1 MTLKSKS
8 SMTPDQARATD
19 PQLTAWVGASAGTGK
34 THVLTARVLRLMVTG
49 TPPENI
55 LCLTFTKAAAAEMK
69 NRIFAE
75 LGRWTMLPDD
85 MLAEEILART
95 NEFAD
100 EAMLNNARQLF
111 ANVLDLVNGFQI
123 QTFHSFCQSLL
134 GRFPLEAG
142 LTPGFEGVDD
152 TDATEIMA
160 AAKDRMLAATRE
172 PLAKPLQDALDI
184 VAGLV
189 TETTFDEVVD
199 RLVFEVSTLTKAM
212 RAYGG
217 VQGLLRA
224 VYDRLGADPAK
235 TDAAIIGEACAS
247 ESLEV
252 LAIGQ
257 LAAALAAGSAADK
270 KRGEAMQVFLGAP
283 EKDRPKL
290 YPDYKSAFLT
300 KSGTPLK
307 TVATKKVLSLDEGLE
322 SVIADEQA
330 RLMEI
335 EQTRVRQK
343 AAAATAALLRL
354 GLEQLTLYRHTKQ
367 ERGLVDFDDMIDHT
381 VTLFSQADAAPWILY
396 KLDHQIDHILVD
408 EAQDTNRDQW
418 AVVETLA
425 AEFFSGE
432 SAREIE
438 RTVFAV
444 GDVKQSIFSFQR
456 ADPAEFLRAQ
466 RRIFGRA
473 HEATRTAQTV
483 PLNVSFRSGEAVLA
497 LVDQVFADDGRATAG
512 LSFDGE
518 TIRHGFQRKGHGG
531 CVELWPLEAPS
542 ALVSEETDG
551 WQLPLHQET
560 RDDAEQRAAWKIADH
575 IARSIGSRNLPAKG
589 RPVRAGDN
597 LILVRRRSAFVD
609 HLIRGLKS
617 HGVPVSGRDR
627 MSLVDELPVMDL
639 LVLAQFALLPDDDL
653 ALATVLKGPFVGL
666 DDDALFDL
674 AHDRPGSLWDR
685 LQSLKSEQRYSFA
698 CSFLWQVLGQVDQ
711 GGPFDFFS
719 YVLVELGGRKKLA
732 MRLGNEIDDPIDEL
746 LEEAIRFQLTKSASL
761 LSFTQLM
768 KRNQSQLKRDMEQA
782 GDQVRIMTIHSAK
795 GLQAPIVYL
804 ADTVSTPDLSKD
816 GRLLP
821 LAAKEGGSLLPVW
834 ASQGRGIPEVEDARE
849 ALKAR
854 QLEEYRRL
862 LYVALTR
869 AEDELYVAG
878 WRGSAEPGAD
888 CWYRL
893 IEEGFD
899 RLSAKE
905 TASITGSRVRR
916 YEVAQRVSTPSVKPL
931 GGKAAEIPALP
942 GWITEQKPSEPTPAR
957 PLSPSR
963 PDEEP
968 AVAGPM
974 ERKSNARYRRG
985 NVLHQLLQ
993 WLPDLASENR
1003 KEAALAHLQRSS
1015 DVSDEE
1021 QLAFWNEA
1029 EAVLN
1034 YPSFARIFA
1043 PGSRAEVPIV
1053 GVLTSKDGAVSRTV
1067 SGQVDRLLVTDSE
1080 ILIVDYKTNRPPP
1093 RSLEK
1098 VQDIYFRQMGLYMR
1112 VLSSI
1117 YPDHRVSCA
1126 LLWTDG
1132 PFLMEL
1138 PTNRLEAALQQ
1149 MGL

>member
-1 MTLKSKS
+1 MTAVSKP
-8 SMTPDQARATD
+8 SMTQDQARATD

-85 MLAEEILART
+85 VLAQEILTRT
-95 NEFAD
+95 NEVAD
-100 EAMLNNARQLF
+100 EAMLTNARQLF
-111 ANVLDLVNGFQI
+111 ANVLDLVSGFQI

-160 AAKDRMLAATRE
+160 TAKDRMLAATRE

-189 TETTFDEVVD
+189 TETTFDDVVD
-199 RLVFEVSTLTKAM
+199 RLVFEVSTLTKAV
-212 RAYGG
+212 RAYGSIE
-217 VQGLLRA
+217 GLLHA
-224 VYDRLGADPAK
+224 VYDRLGADPTK
-235 TDAAIIGEACAS
+235 TDAVIVRDACATDGLNVQAVS
-247 ESLEV
+247 R
-252 LAIGQ
+252 
-257 LAAALAAGSAADK
+257 LAAALATGSAADT
-270 KRGEAMQVFLGAP
+270 KRGQAMLAFLEAP
-283 EKDRPKL
+283 ENTRPEL
-290 YPDYKSAFLT
+290 YPDYKAAFLT

-307 TVATKKVLSLDEGLE
+307 TVATKKVLSQDGDLE
-322 SVIADEQA
+322 DIITDEQA
-330 RLMEI
+330 RLVEV
-335 EQTRVRQK
+335 EQTRARQK
-343 AAAATAALLRL
+343 AAVATVALLRL

-381 VTLFSQADAAPWILY
+381 VTLFSQTDAAPWILY
-396 KLDHQIDHILVD
+396 KLDHQVDHILVD

-473 HEATRTAQTV
+473 HEATKMAEAV
-483 PLNVSFRSGEAVLA
+483 PLNVSFRSGQAVLA
-497 LVDQVFADDGRATAG
+497 LVDKVFAPDGRATAG

-518 TIRHGFQRKGHGG
+518 AIRHGFQRKGHGG

-542 ALVSEETDG
+542 KKSGEEPDG

-575 IARSIGSRNLPAKG
+575 IARSIGFRDLLSKG
-589 RPVRAGDN
+589 RAVRAGDN
-597 LILVRRRSAFVD
+597 LVLVRRRSAFVD
-609 HLIRGLKS
+609 HLIKGLKS
-617 HGVPVSGRDR
+617 RGVPVSGRDR

-674 AHDRPGSLWDR
+674 AHARAGPLWDR
-685 LQSLKSEQRYSFA
+685 LQAFKEDERYGIA

-719 YVLVELGGRKKLA
+719 YILVELGGRKKLA
-732 MRLGNEIDDPIDEL
+732 TRLGNEIDDPIDEL
-746 LEEAIRFQLTKSASL
+746 LEEAMRFQLTKSASL

-782 GDQVRIMTIHSAK
+782 GDQVRVMTIHSAK

-816 GRLLP
+816 GRMLSI
-821 LAAKEGGSLLPVW
+821 AAKEGGPLLPVW
-834 ASQGRGIPEVEDARE
+834 ASQGRGIPEVEEARE

-869 AEDELYVAG
+869 AEDELYVTG
-878 WRGSAEPGAD
+878 WRGSAEPAAD

-899 RLSAKE
+899 RLGAHEVETVTGAVVKRHVVAQKVSPPPAKAAAGKAKE
-905 TASITGSRVRR
+905 TA
-916 YEVAQRVSTPSVKPL
+916 
-931 GGKAAEIPALP
+931 ALP
-942 GWITEQKPSEPTPAR
+942 IWITEQKPGEPTPAR
-957 PLSPSR
+957 PLSPSK

-974 ERKSNARYRRG
+974 ERKSNVRYRRG

-993 WLPDLASENR
+993 WLPDLARENR
-1003 KEAALAHLQRSS
+1003 KEAALAHLRRAD
-1015 DVSDEE
+1015 DVSEEE

-1029 EAVLN
+1029 EAVLEH
-1034 YPSFARIFA
+1034 PSFAQIFG

-1053 GVLTSKDGAVSRTV
+1053 GVLTSKDKAVSRTV

-1098 VQDIYFRQMGLYMR
+1098 VPDIYFRQMGLYMR

-1117 YPDHRVSCA
+1117 YPNHRVSSA

-1138 PTNRLEAALQQ
+1138 PTGRLETALERI
-1149 MGL
+1149 GL